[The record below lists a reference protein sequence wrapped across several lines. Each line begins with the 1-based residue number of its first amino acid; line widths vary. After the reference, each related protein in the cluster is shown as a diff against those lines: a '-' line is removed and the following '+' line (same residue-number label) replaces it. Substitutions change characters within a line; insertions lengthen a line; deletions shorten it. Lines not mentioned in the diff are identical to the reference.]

1 MHPLSPALII
11 AAASGVAGP
20 DPSDS
25 VSGAA
30 DAAAAAAF
38 VGHVGYW
45 AHYDEETAVSTWPFP
60 LDADCETLA
69 RLAAKDGI
77 LSMRK
82 PEPGVIYLQWSRRQ
96 HAFRRA
102 GIVIAR
108 ARAFEHRS
116 VRDCYDCLVLE
127 GSAVLTRAQDPDGRH
142 RGQERLETAVQWVR
156 RKRVW
161 CTPSEGDRFICW
173 VDLDGRRVA

>member
-20 DPSDS
+20 DLTYP

-30 DAAAAAAF
+30 DAAATARF

-45 AHYDEETAVSTWPFP
+45 GHYDEETAISTWPFP

-77 LSMRK
+77 LSMRD
-82 PEPGVIYLQWSRRQ
+82 PEPGVIFLQWSPNHR
-96 HAFRRA
+96 AFRRA

-108 ARAFEHRS
+108 AKAFEQRR
-116 VRDCYDCLVLE
+116 VEQCYDCLVLE
-127 GSAVLTRAQDPDGRH
+127 GSAVLTHTLDLDRRH
-142 RGQERLETAVQWVR
+142 ANRERLDTAVLWVR
-156 RKRVW
+156 RKHVW
-161 CTPSEGDRFICW
+161 CTPSEGDRFIRW
-173 VDLDGRRVA
+173 VDLDGRRAA

>member
-20 DPSDS
+20 DPGDS
-25 VSGAA
+25 VPGAA
-30 DAAAAAAF
+30 DAASTAAF

-60 LDADCETLA
+60 LDADCEALA

-77 LSMRK
+77 LSTSE
-82 PEPGVIYLQWSRRQ
+82 PAPGVIYLQWSRSD

-102 GIVIAR
+102 GIVIAA
-108 ARAFEHRS
+108 ARTFERRG
-116 VRDCYDCLVLE
+116 VPRCYHCLVLE
-127 GSAVLTRAQDPDGRH
+127 GSALLTRAQEADARH
-142 RGQERLETAVQWVR
+142 RQRERLETAVQWVR
-156 RKRVW
+156 RKRGW
-161 CTPSEGDRFICW
+161 CTPSEGDRFISW
-173 VDLDGRRVA
+173 VDLDGRKAA